1 MLYIVSDHAGF
12 DLKTQLLEKLEKSA
26 LEYVDLTPEFEEG
39 DDYPD
44 VAEVL
49 ANKLKEDPKG
59 CGIALCGSGQGI
71 CMALNRH
78 AHVRAA
84 TSLKREVVRHAR
96 LHNDAN
102 VLCLP
107 ARFLN
112 TMKAYKLTKLFAN
125 TPFSK
130 VRRHARRIEKITPGY
145 DTKNT
150 SDETK

>member
-12 DLKTQLLEKLEKSA
+12 DLKQMLLEKLEKST
-26 LEYVDLTPEFEEG
+26 LEYVDLSPEFVEG

-44 VAEVL
+44 VAKVL
-49 ANKLKEDPKG
+49 ADKLLEDSKG
-59 CGIALCGSGQGI
+59 RGIALCGSGQGV
-71 CMALNRH
+71 CMALNRYE
-78 AHVRAA
+78 HVRAA
-84 TSLKREVVRHAR
+84 TSLKREIVRHAR

-112 TMKAYKLTKLFAN
+112 ATKAYKLTKLFAN

-145 DTKNT
+145 DVQENRA
-150 SDETK
+150 D